1 MEIRIYNLR
10 LKNFKGI
17 KELDI
22 VFDGKDANI
31 YGRNATGKTTI
42 FDAFKWLFFDKDS
55 NDRKDFNIKTL
66 DENNNPIHYLEH
78 EVEATLIVDG
88 QDINFKKML
97 KEKWVKKRGQE
108 QQEFSGHETSYWID
122 EVPIKKKDY
131 EEKINSIIPEN
142 LFKLITDPL
151 FFNNQMSWKERREL
165 LIHIS
170 GSTITDEQI
179 LSSNSEFSTLKDNLE
194 GRTIED
200 YSKVLY
206 AKIKK
211 LNNEREKIPVR
222 IDELTKTLITEHNID
237 YEELEKQKSVFNDE
251 LKTIETEM
259 LDIQARAK
267 ENIKKADQLGIV
279 KNELNNLKFRLEV
292 EHNNKYSQDMMNLQN
307 EKVLVENKLRNN
319 REEYENCIQK
329 IEQDTSRKTVLYQKW
344 DEVNKLTLEF
354 DADTF
359 ICPTCKRTLE
369 TEQIEEKKKEMELNF
384 NNHKKM
390 EKDAINTEGQTINV
404 RVQENTIKK
413 EQLQTEIKQLEEQLN
428 NICTEL
434 ENAEKQKSGIEDFD
448 VTSLPEY
455 QEKLK
460 EVEKLQEFVNQMV
473 TDDTTEIQN
482 KKSSIIENINNIDK
496 QLNER
501 NVQEK
506 TKARIEELEKQEEEI
521 AQKVQEL
528 ESQQFQIEEFTKT
541 KVELLENAINSNF
554 EIVNFRLF
562 KTQINGGLEECCDTL
577 VNGVPY
583 SDVNNAH
590 KIIAGLDII
599 KTLTKFHNRTAPIF
613 IDNRESINDLC
624 PIDTQ
629 VISLIVTDDATLR
642 IESIERESEV

>member
-22 VFDGKDANI
+22 VFGGKDANI

-179 LSSNSEFSTLKDNLE
+179 LSSNSEFSILKDNLE

-206 AKIKK
+206 AKIKE

-237 YEELEKQKSVFNDE
+237 YEELEKQKSVLNDE

-259 LDIQARAK
+259 MDIQARAK

-354 DADTF
+354 DPDTF
-359 ICPTCKRTLE
+359 ICPTCKRVLE

-413 EQLQTEIKQLEEQLN
+413 EQLQTEIKQLEERLN
-428 NICTEL
+428 KICTEL

-482 KKSSIIENINNIDK
+482 KKSNIIENINNIDK

-629 VISLIVTDDATLR
+629 VISLVVTDDATLR
-642 IESIERESEV
+642 MEVM

>member
-1 MEIRIYNLR
+1 MEIRIYNLK

-17 KELDI
+17 KDLEI
-22 VFDGKDANI
+22 VFDGKDTNI
-31 YGRNATGKTTI
+31 YGKNATGKTTI

-55 NDRKDFNIKTL
+55 NDKKDFNIKTL

-78 EVEATLIVDG
+78 EVEATLIIDG
-88 QDINFKKML
+88 QDINFKKMF

-131 EEKINSIIPEN
+131 EEKINSIIPES

-165 LIHIS
+165 LINIS
-170 GSTITDEQI
+170 GSTITDENI
-179 LSSNSEFSTLKDNLE
+179 LNSDEKFTTLKVNLE
-194 GRTIED
+194 GRSIED
-200 YSKVLY
+200 YSKVLA
-206 AKIKK
+206 AKIKE
-211 LNNEREKIPVR
+211 LNNDREKIPIR
-222 IDELTKTLITEHNID
+222 IDELTKTLITEHNINYED
-237 YEELEKQKSVFNDE
+237 LENEKNMCNEELQK
-251 LKTIETEM
+251 IEAEM
-259 LDIQARAK
+259 TDIQTRAK
-267 ENIKKADQLGIV
+267 ENMKKADQLGIA

-292 EHNNKYSQDMMNLQN
+292 EHNNKYSQEAIKLQN
-307 EKVLVENKLRNN
+307 EKTLVESSLRNK
-319 REEYENCIQK
+319 RQEYEERGQK
-329 IEQDTSRKTVLYQKW
+329 IDQDAKRKEDLYAKW

-354 DADTF
+354 DPNSF
-359 ICPTCKRTLE
+359 ICPTCKREYE
-369 TEQIEEKKKEMELNF
+369 TDKIEEMKKEFETNF
-384 NNHKKM
+384 NNHKNS
-390 EKDAINTEGQTINV
+390 EKQAINTEGQTINA
-404 RVQENTIKK
+404 RIQENTNAREK
-413 EQLQTEIKQLEEQLN
+413 LQVEIK
-428 NICTEL
+428 EL
-434 ENAEKQKSGIEDFD
+434 ETKLETISKELETIENQQSGAKDFD
-448 VTSLPEY
+448 VTSLPQY

-460 EVEKLQEFVNQMV
+460 EVEKLQEIVNKLV
-473 TDDTTEIQN
+473 ADDTTEIQN
-482 KKSSIIENINNIDK
+482 RKSNIIQQINNIDK

-501 NVQEK
+501 DVQEK
-506 TKARIEELEKQEEEI
+506 TKARIEELEKQEEDI

-599 KTLTKFHNRTAPIF
+599 KTLSKFYNNSAPIF
-613 IDNRESINDLC
+613 IDNRESINTLC
-624 PIDTQ
+624 TINAQ
-629 VISLIVTDDATLR
+629 IISLIVTEDTKLR
-642 IESIERESEV
+642 IEVI

>member
-17 KELDI
+17 KELEI

-179 LSSNSEFSTLKDNLE
+179 LSSNSEFSILKDNLE

-206 AKIKK
+206 AKIKE
-211 LNNEREKIPVR
+211 LNNEREKIPIR

-237 YEELEKQKSVFNDE
+237 YEELEKQKSVLNNE

-259 LDIQARAK
+259 MDIQARAK

-319 REEYENCIQK
+319 HEEYENCIQK
-329 IEQDTSRKTVLYQKW
+329 IERDTSRKTVLYQKW

-354 DADTF
+354 DPDTF
-359 ICPTCKRTLE
+359 ICPTCRRVLE

-428 NICTEL
+428 KICTEF
-434 ENAEKQKSGIEDFD
+434 ENEEKRKSGLEDFD

-482 KKSSIIENINNIDK
+482 KKSNIIENINNIDK

-506 TKARIEELEKQEEEI
+506 TKARIKELKKQEEEI

-528 ESQQFQIEEFTKT
+528 ESQQFQVEEFTKT

-599 KTLTKFHNRTAPIF
+599 KTLTKFHNKTAPIF

-629 VISLIVTDDATLR
+629 VISLVVTDDAMLR
-642 IESIERESEV
+642 MEVI

>member
-1 MEIRIYNLR
+1 MEIRIYNLK

-17 KELDI
+17 KDLEI
-22 VFDGKDANI
+22 VFDGKDTNI
-31 YGRNATGKTTI
+31 YGKNATGKTTV

-55 NDRKDFNIKTL
+55 NDKKDFNIKTL

-78 EVEATLIVDG
+78 EVEATLIIDG
-88 QDINFKKML
+88 QDINFKKMF

-131 EEKINSIIPEN
+131 EEKINSIIPES

-165 LIHIS
+165 LMNIS
-170 GSTITDEQI
+170 GSTITDENI
-179 LSSNSEFSTLKDNLE
+179 LNSDEKFTTIKVNLE
-194 GRTIED
+194 GRSIED
-200 YSKVLY
+200 YSKVLA
-206 AKIKK
+206 AKIKE
-211 LNNEREKIPVR
+211 LNNDREKIPIR
-222 IDELTKTLITEHNID
+222 IDELTKTLITEHNIN
-237 YEELEKQKSVFNDE
+237 YEDLENEKNMCNEKLQK
-251 LKTIETEM
+251 IEAEM
-259 LDIQARAK
+259 TDIQTRAK
-267 ENIKKADQLGIV
+267 ENMKKADQLGIA

-292 EHNNKYSQDMMNLQN
+292 EHNNKYSQEAIKLQN
-307 EKVLVENKLRNN
+307 EKTLVESSLRNK
-319 REEYENCIQK
+319 RQEYEERGQK
-329 IEQDTSRKTVLYQKW
+329 IDQDAKRKEDLYAKW

-354 DADTF
+354 DPNSF
-359 ICPTCKRTLE
+359 ICPTCKREYE
-369 TEQIEEKKKEMELNF
+369 TDKIEEMKKEFETNF
-384 NNHKKM
+384 NNHKNS
-390 EKDAINTEGQTINV
+390 EKQAINTEGQTINA
-404 RVQENTIKK
+404 RIQENTNAREK
-413 EQLQTEIKQLEEQLN
+413 LQVEIK
-428 NICTEL
+428 EL
-434 ENAEKQKSGIEDFD
+434 ETKLETISKELETIENQQSGAKDFD
-448 VTSLPEY
+448 VTSLPQY

-460 EVEKLQEFVNQMV
+460 EVEKLQEIVNKLV
-473 TDDTTEIQN
+473 ADDTTEIQN
-482 KKSSIIENINNIDK
+482 RKSNIIQQINNIDK

-501 NVQEK
+501 DVQEK
-506 TKARIEELEKQEEEI
+506 TKARIEELEKQEEDI

-599 KTLTKFHNRTAPIF
+599 KTLSKFYNNSAPIF
-613 IDNRESINDLC
+613 IDNRESINTLC
-624 PIDTQ
+624 TIDAQ
-629 VISLIVTDDATLR
+629 IISLIVTEDTKLR
-642 IESIERESEV
+642 IEVI

>member
-1 MEIRIYNLR
+1 MEIRIYNLK

-17 KELDI
+17 KDLEI
-22 VFDGKDANI
+22 VFDGKDTNI
-31 YGRNATGKTTI
+31 YGKNATGKTTV

-55 NDRKDFNIKTL
+55 NDKKDFNIKTL

-78 EVEATLIVDG
+78 EVEATLIIDG
-88 QDINFKKML
+88 QDINFKKMF

-131 EEKINSIIPEN
+131 EEKINSIIPES

-165 LIHIS
+165 LMNIS
-170 GSTITDEQI
+170 GSTITDENI
-179 LSSNSEFSTLKDNLE
+179 LNSDEKFTTLKVNLE
-194 GRTIED
+194 GRSIED
-200 YSKVLY
+200 YSKVLA
-206 AKIKK
+206 AKIKE
-211 LNNEREKIPVR
+211 LNNDREKIPIR
-222 IDELTKTLITEHNID
+222 IDELTKTLITEHNINYED
-237 YEELEKQKSVFNDE
+237 LENEKNMCNEELQK
-251 LKTIETEM
+251 IEAEM
-259 LDIQARAK
+259 TDIQTRAK
-267 ENIKKADQLGIV
+267 ENMKKADQLGIA

-292 EHNNKYSQDMMNLQN
+292 EHNNKYSQEAIKLQN
-307 EKVLVENKLRNN
+307 EKTLVESSLRNK
-319 REEYENCIQK
+319 RQEYEERGQK
-329 IEQDTSRKTVLYQKW
+329 IDQDAKRKEDLYAKW

-354 DADTF
+354 DPNSF
-359 ICPTCKRTLE
+359 ICPTCKREYE
-369 TEQIEEKKKEMELNF
+369 TDKIEEMKKEFETNF
-384 NNHKKM
+384 NNHKNS
-390 EKDAINTEGQTINV
+390 EKQAINTEGQTINA
-404 RVQENTIKK
+404 RIQENTNAREK
-413 EQLQTEIKQLEEQLN
+413 LQVEIK
-428 NICTEL
+428 EL
-434 ENAEKQKSGIEDFD
+434 ETKLETISKELETIENQQSGAKDFD
-448 VTSLPEY
+448 VTSLPQY

-460 EVEKLQEFVNQMV
+460 EVEKLQEIVNKLV
-473 TDDTTEIQN
+473 ADDTTEIQN
-482 KKSSIIENINNIDK
+482 RKSNIIQQINNIDK

-506 TKARIEELEKQEEEI
+506 TKARIEELEKQEEDI

-599 KTLTKFHNRTAPIF
+599 KTLSKFYNNSAPIF
-613 IDNRESINDLC
+613 IDNRESINTLC
-624 PIDTQ
+624 TINAQ
-629 VISLIVTDDATLR
+629 IISLIVTEDTKLR
-642 IESIERESEV
+642 IEVI

>member
-17 KELDI
+17 KELEI

-31 YGRNATGKTTI
+31 YGRNATGKTTV

-179 LSSNSEFSTLKDNLE
+179 LSSNSEFSILKDNLE

-206 AKIKK
+206 AKIKE
-211 LNNEREKIPVR
+211 LNNEREKIPIR

-237 YEELEKQKSVFNDE
+237 YEELEKQKSVLNNE

-259 LDIQARAK
+259 MDIQARAK

-307 EKVLVENKLRNN
+307 EKVLVENKLRDNH
-319 REEYENCIQK
+319 EEYENCIQK
-329 IEQDTSRKTVLYQKW
+329 IERDTSRKTVLYQKW

-354 DADTF
+354 DPDTF
-359 ICPTCKRTLE
+359 ICPTCRRVLE

-428 NICTEL
+428 KICTEF
-434 ENAEKQKSGIEDFD
+434 ENEEKRKSGLEDFD

-482 KKSSIIENINNIDK
+482 KKSNIIENINNIDK

-506 TKARIEELEKQEEEI
+506 TKARIKELKKQEEEI

-528 ESQQFQIEEFTKT
+528 ESQQFQVEEFTKT

-599 KTLTKFHNRTAPIF
+599 KTLTKFHNKTAPIF

-629 VISLIVTDDATLR
+629 VISLVVTDDAMLR
-642 IESIERESEV
+642 MEVI